1 MKFNIFIFII
11 FSFKCERIN
20 YTNPVIK
27 DESPDPSV
35 IKAHDNYYYLF
46 TTNEK
51 IYRSRDL
58 VNWEYLR
65 KAFDDKSRPSFIENV
80 DNYWNPCIT
89 KQDNLYILYFSLS
102 NGDNNGIGVATS
114 SNPGGPFDIMNTNGK
129 LFLNNEIEVDK
140 SINPH
145 FIEEAGKKYI
155 IFGNQKGIYGIEL
168 NQDGITIKNLTDKF
182 QLAGNNFE
190 LPYIYKRNNYYYL
203 FASIGDCCTN
213 SNPDQKIIVGRAT
226 SFKGTYMSKSN
237 KSMINND
244 YDVIVGGNEEYS
256 SVGSISIINDT
267 EKTWIIFHAR
277 KGDGE
282 RFTCI
287 DELKWDSENWPYLE
301 NDSPS
306 FYSTEGP
313 IILTDTNVTFDNND
327 NDSIKYFDNNNS
339 DTEEKITSA
348 FHSQN
353 NDEYSTESIIL
364 NTSYIIPHNNTNFS
378 LFNFFMGNS
387 LLDDNKNIN
396 ITEEILNGGLSLLIP
411 KIYNESFIITE
422 KDKEYQLSTVSNQYK
437 RNDWVII
444 DLGDCEQILKDKY
457 GINKDEDLLI
467 FKIENHY
474 DGINIPI
481 IEYEIY
487 SIDGTKKLDL
497 NECNNTFVY
506 NIPVNISEDELYKHD
521 PESDYYNDRCN
532 KYTSENKLDMTLYDR
547 KNEFNEKNFS
557 LCEVNC
563 TFKGYN
569 INTSTV
575 QCECIQNQGLD
586 RLNNE
591 KNDLVIKMESSKS
604 SSNIDVVQC
613 SDVFNNSEELST
625 NPGFLSL
632 IIILVIFFIVFII
645 FFIKGYNLL
654 KQNMNDVIDKM
665 FKNDEKEKNKKNKI
679 FNDNITKH
687 PDTKLKLIKQSK
699 NKRSKRDKLI
709 KNNDT
714 ELKNSNLMLL
724 NKNGKQSKEIIT
736 TSVSYKRN
744 TEKKNE
750 KFLYETDYELNNSE
764 YKSALKYDKRSCC
777 EYYYSLLKSKQIF
790 IFTFLNFDD
799 YNSGII
805 KKFIF
810 FLSFALHYTINA
822 LFFNDSNMHQ
832 ILIDEGSYNI
842 NYQFPHI
849 ILSSIA
855 SIIIL
860 RIMLITLILT
870 DKYILEIKLQK
881 SIENAKN
888 LLKANLKCLL
898 IKYIIFFG
906 LNLVLLILFW
916 YYLTCWNAIYENTQ
930 IYLLKNT
937 FISFG
942 VSLVYPFI
950 INIIPVILRIQAL
963 ENHEN
968 KCLYKASKIFQIL

>member
-1 MKFNIFIFII
+1 
-11 FSFKCERIN
+11 
-20 YTNPVIK
+20 
-27 DESPDPSV
+27 
-35 IKAHDNYYYLF
+35 
-46 TTNEK
+46 
-51 IYRSRDL
+51 
-58 VNWEYLR
+58 
-65 KAFDDKSRPSFIENV
+65 
-80 DNYWNPCIT
+80 
-89 KQDNLYILYFSLS
+89 
-102 NGDNNGIGVATS
+102 
-114 SNPGGPFDIMNTNGK
+114 
-129 LFLNNEIEVDK
+129 
-140 SINPH
+140 
-145 FIEEAGKKYI
+145 
-155 IFGNQKGIYGIEL
+155 
-168 NQDGITIKNLTDKF
+168 
-182 QLAGNNFE
+182 
-190 LPYIYKRNNYYYL
+190 
-203 FASIGDCCTN
+203 
-213 SNPDQKIIVGRAT
+213 
-226 SFKGTYMSKSN
+226 
-237 KSMINND
+237 
-244 YDVIVGGNEEYS
+244 
-256 SVGSISIINDT
+256 
-267 EKTWIIFHAR
+267 
-277 KGDGE
+277 
-282 RFTCI
+282 
-287 DELKWDSENWPYLE
+287 
-301 NDSPS
+301 
-306 FYSTEGP
+306 
-313 IILTDTNVTFDNND
+313 
-327 NDSIKYFDNNNS
+327 
-339 DTEEKITSA
+339 
-348 FHSQN
+348 
-353 NDEYSTESIIL
+353 
-364 NTSYIIPHNNTNFS
+364 
-378 LFNFFMGNS
+378 MGNS

-396 ITEEILNGGLSLLIP
+396 ITEEILNGGLSLLIS

-497 NECNNTFVY
+497 NECNNTLLY
-506 NIPVNISEDELYKHD
+506 KIPLNISEDELYKHD

-591 KNDLVIKMESSKS
+591 KNDLVIKIESSKS
-604 SSNIDVVQC
+604 SSNIDVMQC

-714 ELKNSNLMLL
+714 ELKNSNLMLI

-764 YKSALKYDKRSCC
+764 YESALKYDKRSCC

-832 ILIDEGSYNI
+832 ILKDEGSYNI